1 MASTSADLKKLLSR
15 TKLAVL
21 PEDYYLIHLPL
32 DSRQIAAEWFRPATT
47 RFAIFIREP
56 RGISLVV
63 PRRKWLRMR
72 NIFSEYRL
80 RGPMRV
86 ITLEMQDALEVS
98 GYISTLINVLS
109 QARISLIPV
118 SSMNRDHI
126 LVRKP
131 DLPRSVRLLRNFL
144 QSCGA

>member
-1 MASTSADLKKLLSR
+1 
-15 TKLAVL
+15 
-21 PEDYYLIHLPL
+21 
-32 DSRQIAAEWFRPATT
+32 
-47 RFAIFIREP
+47 
-56 RGISLVV
+56 
-63 PRRKWLRMR
+63 
-72 NIFSEYRL
+72 
-80 RGPMRV
+80 MRV
-86 ITLEMQDALEVS
+86 ITLEMPDSLEVS
-98 GYISTLINVLS
+98 GYISALINVLS